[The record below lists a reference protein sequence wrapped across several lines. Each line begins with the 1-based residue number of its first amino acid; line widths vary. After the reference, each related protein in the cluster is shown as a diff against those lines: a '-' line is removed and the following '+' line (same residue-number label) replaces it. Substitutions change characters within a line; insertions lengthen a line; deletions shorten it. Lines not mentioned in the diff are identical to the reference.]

1 MNFIDIAKIFLGWFI
16 PFACL
21 GGITFIWK
29 ELQENKKS
37 NTAMKNSMIS
47 LLRSQIVSKVEKY
60 MEEGYLPDYARFCLT
75 DLFKQYEALGGN
87 HGIGKLVDNCLE
99 LPPIKKELNNNEK

>member
-1 MNFIDIAKIFLGWFI
+1 MQFIDIVKIFLGWFI

-21 GGITFIWK
+21 GGITFIWR

-75 DLFKQYEALGGN
+75 DLFKQYKDLGGN
-87 HGIGKLVDNCLE
+87 HGIETLVNKCLD
-99 LPPIKKELNNNEK
+99 LPPVKKKTKKGD